1 MSVYSW
7 ENKKRSNR
15 KQTPKGAG
23 VWEEL
28 GIDLK
33 VLPMLII
40 NTHSTELHCTLSSRA
55 CLFSLCLFIY
65 SVLGGCRCR
74 GWRTTSRSQFSPS
87 WRRFQGLKSGH
98 ETWPQVPLPD
108 WAIFQVFLPL
118 FLREKWFT
126 HLQIMEIVVVFW
138 LILYIWASAL
148 WNHYSYILGNNC
160 LILELEVS
168 SPKFTSF
175 H

>member
-15 KQTPKGAG
+15 KQTPKGRCVG
-23 VWEEL
+23 IWEGL
-28 GIDLK
+28 GIHLK
-33 VLPMLII
+33 VVPMLI
-40 NTHSTELHCTLSSRA
+40 NTHSRAALSA
-55 CLFSLCLFIY
+55 LVPAFC
-65 SVLGGCRCR
+65 V
-74 GWRTTSRSQFSPS
+74 GWMQMQRLRTTSRSQFSPS
-87 WRRFQGLKSGH
+87 LRRFQGLKSGH

-108 WAIFQVFLPL
+108 CAIFQVSLTP

-126 HLQIMEIVVVFW
+126 DLQIMEIAVVFW

-160 LILELEVS
+160 LLLKLEVS

-175 H
+175 P